1 MVRAIFDSESMNTRF
16 LTQEID
22 AKDIVEQR
30 TRSHPMDLQLTH
42 KTALVSGAH
51 RGTGNVI
58 ATTLAE
64 EGATVALHAF
74 TPQESAAAMAALAD
88 KAFSII
94 PVVGDILT
102 DEGAQQVMDQLA
114 QQGLQVDILV
124 NNYGSALAG
133 KWDSLSTEQWIE
145 ATNINLLSAVRLIQH
160 CTPYMKANH
169 WGRIIN
175 LSTIGDHQPNAIMP
189 HYYAAKAALSN
200 ATVSLAKDLNA
211 TGITVNTISPGL
223 IHTEELERAYLVKA
237 QKKGWPTDWESLQL
251 EIVQHDFP
259 NPCNRLATRQEVADM
274 VVFLASPRAGFINGQ
289 NIRVDGGA
297 VRYV

>member
-1 MVRAIFDSESMNTRF
+1 
-16 LTQEID
+16 
-22 AKDIVEQR
+22 
-30 TRSHPMDLQLTH
+30 MDLHLNG

-58 ATTLAE
+58 ATTLAA

-74 TPQESAAAMAALAD
+74 TQTQADEAMSTMAD
-88 KAFSII
+88 AGMKIV

-102 DEGAQQVMDQLA
+102 DAGAHQVMEQLA
-114 QQGLQVDILV
+114 EHGLQVDILI
-124 NNYGSALAG
+124 NNYGSALMG

-145 ATNINLLSAVRLIQH
+145 ATNVNLLSAVRLIQH
-160 CTPYMKANH
+160 CTPHMKAQQ

-189 HYYAAKAALSN
+189 HYYGAKAALSN
-200 ATVSLAKDLNA
+200 ASVSLARELSH
-211 TGITVNTISPGL
+211 TGITVNTVSPGL
-223 IHTEELERAYLVKA
+223 IHTAEVEYAYQLRAR
-237 QKKGWPTDWESLQL
+237 KKGWNLDEISLQDA
-251 EIVQHDFP
+251 IVQHDFP
-259 NPCNRLATRQEVADM
+259 NPCGRLATREEVADL
-274 VVFLASPRAGFINGQ
+274 VVFLSSPRAGFINGQ

>member
-1 MVRAIFDSESMNTRF
+1 
-16 LTQEID
+16 
-22 AKDIVEQR
+22 
-30 TRSHPMDLQLTH
+30 MDLQLCG

-51 RGTGNVI
+51 RGTGHVI
-58 ATTLAE
+58 ATTLAD
-64 EGATVALHAF
+64 EGASVVLHAF
-74 TPQESAAAMAALAD
+74 TKQESAAAMQAIVNP
-88 KAFSII
+88 KHNIF

-102 DEGAQQVMDQLA
+102 DAGVQQVMDQLA
-114 QQGLQVDILV
+114 QQGLQIDILV
-124 NNYGSALAG
+124 NNYGAALGG
-133 KWDSLSTEQWIE
+133 KWDSLSTEQWID

-160 CTPYMKANH
+160 CVPHMQTNH

-200 ATVSLAKDLNA
+200 TSVSLAKELSNS
-211 TGITVNTISPGL
+211 GITVNTVAPGL
-223 IHTEELERAYLVKA
+223 IHTEEMERSYQLRA
-237 QKKGWPTDWESLQL
+237 QKKGWPTDWASLQQ
-251 EIVQHDFP
+251 EIVRHDFP
-259 NPCNRLATRQEVADM
+259 NPCNRLATRQEVADL

>member
-1 MVRAIFDSESMNTRF
+1 
-16 LTQEID
+16 
-22 AKDIVEQR
+22 
-30 TRSHPMDLQLTH
+30 MDLHLAN
-42 KTALVSGAH
+42 KVALVSGAH

-58 ATTLAE
+58 ATTLAQ
-64 EGATVALHAF
+64 EGATVALHGF
-74 TPQESAAAMAALAD
+74 TQQEADAAMAAIAD
-88 KAFSII
+88 NNLNIV

-102 DEGAQQVMDQLA
+102 DAGAQSVMDQLA
-114 QQGLQVDILV
+114 QQSLQIDILV

-133 KWDSLSTEQWIE
+133 SWDSLSTEQWIE

-160 CTPYMKANH
+160 CTPHMKTNH

-175 LSTIGDHQPNAIMP
+175 LSTMGDHQPNAIMP

-200 ATVSLAKDLNA
+200 ASVSLAKALSD
-211 TGITVNTISPGL
+211 TGITVNTVSPGL
-223 IHTEELERAYLVKA
+223 IHTEEMERTYQRKA
-237 QKKGWPTDWESLQL
+237 QKKGWPTDWESLQKQ
-251 EIVQHDFP
+251 IVLHDFP
-259 NPCNRLATRQEVADM
+259 NPCNRLATRQEVADL